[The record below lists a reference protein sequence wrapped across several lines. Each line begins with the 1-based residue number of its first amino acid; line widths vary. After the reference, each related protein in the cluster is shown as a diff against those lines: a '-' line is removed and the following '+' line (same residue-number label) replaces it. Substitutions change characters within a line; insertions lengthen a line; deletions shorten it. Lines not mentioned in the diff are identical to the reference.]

1 MPFKAHSYNTVHGN
15 LLVVSDWTNKVYLV
29 IMELDIVW
37 GGCLCLGSRC
47 RVQLG
52 LEVIKADALN
62 SRECTCKH
70 CHKICHERKAVV
82 ISQLIMRY
90 KSAITF
96 FSAMSSSAFSNSG
109 KVSFWEPL
117 VFDCNK

>member
-1 MPFKAHSYNTVHGN
+1 VHGD
-15 LLVVSDWTNKVYLV
+15 LLMVSNWTNKIYLV
-29 IMELDIVW
+29 IMELDIIW

-70 CHKICHERKAVV
+70 CHESCSERKAVI
-82 ISQLIMRY
+82 ISQLIMSY
-90 KSAITF
+90 KIAITF
-96 FSAMSSSAFSNSG
+96 FSAMSSRAFSNSG

-117 VFDCNK
+117 VFDCKT